1 MAFQSG
7 SGHRYVIGEQQ
18 VPSVTAILAATRPIE
33 TVEALA
39 QWSERVGVETAERIR
54 TQSADRGTLLHQL
67 AEQYLLGEPVD
78 QALINEVRPWWLSI
92 EPVLQRISEIQLMEL
107 PVYHPLLGYAGTPD
121 LVANFSLGTAHQ
133 RLTLVDWKSADKEK
147 RADWL
152 GDYPIQLAAYCGA
165 LRQTHNLRIEQALIV
180 LAHPQGAAQVFRFDR
195 QQLSTHW
202 QAWLQ
207 RLQQFWQMHEDHP
220 LAVYALEYLAQLSA
234 KHLSTTHPLEGTT
247 K

>member
-1 MAFQSG
+1 VAFQSG

-18 VPSVTAILAATRPIE
+18 VPSVTTILASTRPIE
-33 TVEALA
+33 TVEALS

-67 AEQYLLGEPVD
+67 AEQFLLGESVD
-78 QALINEVRPWWLSI
+78 QALINKVRPWWLSI
-92 EPVLQRISEIQLMEL
+92 EPVLQRISEIQLMET
-107 PVYHPLLGYAGTPD
+107 PVYHALLSYAGTPD
-121 LVANFSLGTAHQ
+121 LVANFSLGTTNQ
-133 RLTLVDWKSADKEK
+133 RLTLVDWKSTDKEK
-147 RADWL
+147 RIDWL

-165 LRQTHNLRIEQALIV
+165 LRQTHGFRIEQALII
-180 LAHPQGAAQVFRFDR
+180 LAHPQGAAQVFCFDR

-220 LAVYALEYLAQLSA
+220 LAVNALEYLSQLSA
-234 KHLSTTHPLEGTT
+234 KRLSTTNPLEGKTT
-247 K
+247 

>member
-7 SGHRYVIGEQQ
+7 SGQRYVIGEQQ
-18 VPSVTAILAATRPIE
+18 VPSVTAILAATRPVE

-67 AEQYLLGEPVD
+67 AEQFLLGKPVD
-78 QALINEVRPWWLSI
+78 QSLIVEVRPWWLSI
-92 EPVLQRISEIQLMEL
+92 KPVLQRISEIQLMEM
-107 PVYHPLLGYAGTPD
+107 PVHHPLLGYAGTPD
-121 LVANFSLGTAHQ
+121 LVANFSLGTANQ
-133 RLTLVDWKSADKEK
+133 RLTLVDWKSAEREK

-165 LRQTHNLRIEQALIV
+165 LRQTHSLRIEQALIV
-180 LAHPQGAAQVFRFDR
+180 LAHPQGTAQVFPFDR

-202 QAWLQ
+202 QTWLK

-220 LAVYALEYLAQLSA
+220 LAVNALEYLSQLSA
-234 KHLSTTHPLEGTT
+234 KRLSATNSQEGKTA
-247 K
+247 